1 MTRKLIN
8 IGISVND
15 KSGDPLRVAFDKIN
29 QNFTEIYTFTENFVE
44 SIRDDA
50 AGMLV
55 DGYHQGIQVA
65 YDNITKVI
73 DLTVAMQT
81 VIATNPPSN
90 PMLGSLW
97 YNLTDHSL
105 YVYDSAAWVITNQ
118 LYSLPIATNVI
129 LGGVKIDNTTI
140 VIDNTGTISVDVLG
154 NLSISDQ
161 TISGNDVDGDINII
175 PNGTGYVYVPSLK
188 LPVGSLVQQTSSI
201 EIIVDN
207 LILDTLV
214 DYSTD
219 DLDNLSIGDYGLL
232 NGISGSNG
240 GWAVYQVS
248 TTASTIHTEDVISG
262 INIPLLSEVLFIG
275 SGIYSNIIITNKTI
289 PDPLILPLHATTV
302 FIVRPVVNASLV
314 ISTVANTDISLN
326 ATSGGNVITHS
337 SIIPIS
343 TSLYD
348 LGTPTKR
355 FKRLWL
361 GAGSIY
367 VQDEILGIDL
377 RITAI
382 DGNLVITGG
391 AGLAVGEFTFRG
403 NQLYI
408 GDPARDL
415 IIGTID
421 ATADVIFNRPIVVNT
436 PVGNHAFGVDRT
448 GRVSLHPPRIPAGD
462 SGAINLIGTADGSY
476 QPVINAGGMLH
487 ITGYDGDAS
496 RITMDT
502 FGTGNLP
509 IFVGRSARGTAASP
523 TPTISGD
530 ILARYA
536 GLGFAN
542 INYYP
547 TGATLPSSIEFSA
560 TENYTSSA
568 FGSKSTIYTYA
579 IGTLSRVA
587 SLTIDSNNISL
598 PISSGIT
605 FGDAS
610 RQQTAWLGTYSYTNL
625 TELPDLTAYQ
635 LLTDAF
641 SGSWTDLADKPSNI
655 SYWTN
660 DLNYLTSGS
669 TLLWS
674 NLSGVPSI
682 INSVAAS
689 TGITINNTG
698 GAVTIAA
705 TGILSV
711 IAATGTGQISVNNV
725 GQNITLTLPQAIATT
740 SNLTFH
746 DLNITGTLS
755 VADFNLSS
763 APTIAGKLLFLAADS
778 TIADDIDG
786 GGIVLGPLSDSYAR
800 TFLYNLLH
808 DRWDTDGAG
817 LVTRQ
822 LNADTIIAQYSVH
835 VGNSYNNYDFP
846 NAAMQ
851 TDASA
856 DTYVQNVI
864 KNHSDG
870 FLASVDYVATNNI
883 GNDTSHYID
892 MGIVSST
899 YAESSW
905 PILAPNDGY
914 LYINGG
920 NLLIGTDTTAKVI
933 QFFTGGTTLAEI
945 RASIDNTGLSVNGTV
960 TASSFIGNVSGNAA
974 TVTNGVYTNGS
985 YSNPSWITGL
995 DYSKI
1000 TNHPVIFSSAYIGTT
1015 NVSFNRASAI
1025 QDLTGIS
1032 IDGNAGTVTNGV
1044 YTMSDQTITGI
1055 KTFSSLIA
1063 GSINGNSA
1071 TVTNGV
1077 YTNGSYNN
1085 PSWIAGLDYSKITN
1099 HPAIFSSA
1107 YIGTT
1112 NVSFNRVSAIQDLT
1126 GVNID
1131 GNAGTVTSIS
1141 GNTVTSLQ
1149 VTDGLGY
1156 TPYSITNPSGFTNNV
1171 GTVTNVS
1178 ALTIG
1183 ITGSDVTS
1191 TITNSTSTPVIT
1203 LNIPTASALNR
1214 GALSSTDW
1222 SAFNNKGNGT
1232 VTSVSSTT
1240 LTIAGTSAIPTVN
1253 LSSGIVT
1260 IGTTGS
1266 STLIPVITVDTYGRI
1281 TGVTAAANP
1290 QGTVTNISALTIGT
1304 TGTDIT
1310 STVASGTSTPV
1321 ITLNIP
1327 TASALNRGVLSSTDW
1342 SAFNNKG
1349 NGTVTSVG
1357 GTGTVS
1363 GLTLSGSI
1371 TTLGNLTLGGTLA
1384 VSASNFTSQSA
1395 NTILAA
1401 PVGTAGIPI
1410 FRVLSSSDIPNNAAN
1425 TSGSA
1430 GSVVANLTFNTSGG
1444 ASAGTSYNGG
1454 TARTIDFSTVGA
1466 YAASNPSGFTTNTGT
1481 VTSVAALT
1489 LGTTGSDISST
1500 VTNGSTSP
1508 VITLNIPTS
1517 SALNRGLLSA
1527 TDWSNFNNKGVGT
1540 VTSVVGTGTVSGLTL
1555 SGTVTASGNITLGG
1569 TLSAVT
1575 SAVAGTGIGV
1585 SSSTGAVTFTN
1596 TGVTSVTAGTGIS
1609 VSSGTGGITITN
1621 TATSGTQPV
1630 IKTVSVQGDGTFTA
1644 TSPTDDII
1652 FSPGG
1657 RMQMAIVGNTI
1668 TITDYAKGNKKH
1680 RVKHKSG
1687 VYETDIDAITPED
1700 SITFAEGNTGIVIT
1714 SDVITQTITLT
1725 PIATVRSI
1733 NYVIDGG
1740 GSVITTGSKGHLVID
1755 FACTINSWTMLG
1767 DVSGSIVVD
1776 IKRGTYAN
1784 YPTTVSIAGTNKPTF
1799 SSVLKNQN
1807 ITLTGWGSTALL
1819 AGDILEF
1826 TVDSAVTV
1834 TRVTLDIKV
1843 TPLL

>member
-118 LYSLPIATNVI
+118 LYSLPIATNVV

-140 VIDNTGTISVDVLG
+140 VIDNTGTISADVLG

-161 TISGNDVDGDINII
+161 TISGNDVDDDINII
-175 PNGTGYVYVPSLK
+175 PNGTGYVYVPRLK
-188 LPVGSLVQQTSSI
+188 LPVGSLVQQTSSV

-240 GWAVYQVS
+240 GWTVYQVS
-248 TTASTIHTEDVISG
+248 TTASTIRTEDVISG

-289 PDPLILPLHATTV
+289 PDPLILPLHDTTV

-391 AGLAVGEFTFRG
+391 AGLEVGEFTFRG

-421 ATADVIFNRPIVVNT
+421 ATAAVIFNRPIVVNT
-436 PVGNHAFGVDRT
+436 PVGNNAFGVDRT

-462 SGAINLIGTADGSY
+462 TGAINLIGTADGSY

-487 ITGYDGDAS
+487 ITGYDGDPS

-547 TGATLPSSIEFSA
+547 TGATLPTSIEFSA

-674 NLSGVPSI
+674 NLSDVPSI

-817 LVTRQ
+817 LVTHQ

-835 VGNSYNNYDFP
+835 VGNAYNNYDFP

-870 FLASVDYVATNNI
+870 FLASADYVATNNI

-920 NLLIGTDTTAKVI
+920 NLLIGTDATAKVI

-985 YSNPSWITGL
+985 YNNPSWIAGL

-1000 TNHPVIFSSAYIGTT
+1000 TNHPAIFSSAYIGTT
-1015 NVSFNRASAI
+1015 NVSFNRVSAI
-1025 QDLTGIS
+1025 QSLTGVN

-1044 YTMSDQTITGI
+1044 YTTSDQTITGI

-1112 NVSFNRVSAIQDLT
+1112 NVSFNRVSAIQSLT

-1183 ITGSDVTS
+1183 TTGSDVTS

-1214 GALSSTDW
+1214 GVLSSTDW

-1371 TTLGNLTLGGTLA
+1371 TTLGNLTLGGTLE

-1500 VTNGSTSP
+1500 VTNGSISP

-1575 SAVAGTGIGV
+1575 SAVAGTGISV

-1644 TSPTDDII
+1644 TSPTDSII

-1755 FACTINSWTMLG
+1755 FDCTINSWTMLG

-1784 YPTTVSIAGTNKPTF
+1784 YPTTASIAGTNKPTF

>member
-487 ITGYDGDAS
+487 ITGYDGDPS

>member
-1 MTRKLIN
+1 M
-8 IGISVND
+8 
-15 KSGDPLRVAFDKIN
+15 
-29 QNFTEIYTFTENFVE
+29 
-44 SIRDDA
+44 
-50 AGMLV
+50 
-55 DGYHQGIQVA
+55 
-65 YDNITKVI
+65 
-73 DLTVAMQT
+73 
-81 VIATNPPSN
+81 
-90 PMLGSLW
+90 
-97 YNLTDHSL
+97 
-105 YVYDSAAWVITNQ
+105 
-118 LYSLPIATNVI
+118 
-129 LGGVKIDNTTI
+129 
-140 VIDNTGTISVDVLG
+140 
-154 NLSISDQ
+154 
-161 TISGNDVDGDINII
+161 
-175 PNGTGYVYVPSLK
+175 
-188 LPVGSLVQQTSSI
+188 
-201 EIIVDN
+201 
-207 LILDTLV
+207 
-214 DYSTD
+214 
-219 DLDNLSIGDYGLL
+219 
-232 NGISGSNG
+232 
-240 GWAVYQVS
+240 
-248 TTASTIHTEDVISG
+248 
-262 INIPLLSEVLFIG
+262 
-275 SGIYSNIIITNKTI
+275 
-289 PDPLILPLHATTV
+289 
-302 FIVRPVVNASLV
+302 
-314 ISTVANTDISLN
+314 
-326 ATSGGNVITHS
+326 
-337 SIIPIS
+337 
-343 TSLYD
+343 
-348 LGTPTKR
+348 
-355 FKRLWL
+355 
-361 GAGSIY
+361 
-367 VQDEILGIDL
+367 
-377 RITAI
+377 
-382 DGNLVITGG
+382 
-391 AGLAVGEFTFRG
+391 
-403 NQLYI
+403 
-408 GDPARDL
+408 
-415 IIGTID
+415 
-421 ATADVIFNRPIVVNT
+421 
-436 PVGNHAFGVDRT
+436 
-448 GRVSLHPPRIPAGD
+448 
-462 SGAINLIGTADGSY
+462 
-476 QPVINAGGMLH
+476 
-487 ITGYDGDAS
+487 
-496 RITMDT
+496 
-502 FGTGNLP
+502 
-509 IFVGRSARGTAASP
+509 
-523 TPTISGD
+523 
-530 ILARYA
+530 
-536 GLGFAN
+536 
-542 INYYP
+542 
-547 TGATLPSSIEFSA
+547 
-560 TENYTSSA
+560 
-568 FGSKSTIYTYA
+568 
-579 IGTLSRVA
+579 
-587 SLTIDSNNISL
+587 
-598 PISSGIT
+598 
-605 FGDAS
+605 
-610 RQQTAWLGTYSYTNL
+610 
-625 TELPDLTAYQ
+625 
-635 LLTDAF
+635 
-641 SGSWTDLADKPSNI
+641 
-655 SYWTN
+655 
-660 DLNYLTSGS
+660 
-669 TLLWS
+669 
-674 NLSGVPSI
+674 
-682 INSVAAS
+682 
-689 TGITINNTG
+689 
-698 GAVTIAA
+698 
-705 TGILSV
+705 
-711 IAATGTGQISVNNV
+711 
-725 GQNITLTLPQAIATT
+725 
-740 SNLTFH
+740 
-746 DLNITGTLS
+746 
-755 VADFNLSS
+755 
-763 APTIAGKLLFLAADS
+763 
-778 TIADDIDG
+778 
-786 GGIVLGPLSDSYAR
+786 
-800 TFLYNLLH
+800 
-808 DRWDTDGAG
+808 
-817 LVTRQ
+817 
-822 LNADTIIAQYSVH
+822 
-835 VGNSYNNYDFP
+835 
-846 NAAMQ
+846 
-851 TDASA
+851 
-856 DTYVQNVI
+856 
-864 KNHSDG
+864 
-870 FLASVDYVATNNI
+870 
-883 GNDTSHYID
+883 
-892 MGIVSST
+892 
-899 YAESSW
+899 
-905 PILAPNDGY
+905 
-914 LYINGG
+914 
-920 NLLIGTDTTAKVI
+920 
-933 QFFTGGTTLAEI
+933 
-945 RASIDNTGLSVNGTV
+945 
-960 TASSFIGNVSGNAA
+960 
-974 TVTNGVYTNGS
+974 
-985 YSNPSWITGL
+985 
-995 DYSKI
+995 
-1000 TNHPVIFSSAYIGTT
+1000 
-1015 NVSFNRASAI
+1015 
-1025 QDLTGIS
+1025 
-1032 IDGNAGTVTNGV
+1032 
-1044 YTMSDQTITGI
+1044 
-1055 KTFSSLIA
+1055 
-1063 GSINGNSA
+1063 
-1071 TVTNGV
+1071 

-1112 NVSFNRVSAIQDLT
+1112 NVSFNRVSAIQSLT

-1183 ITGSDVTS
+1183 TTGSDVTS

-1214 GALSSTDW
+1214 GVLSSTDW

-1240 LTIAGTSAIPTVN
+1240 LTIAGTSTIPTVN

-1327 TASALNRGVLSSTDW
+1327 TASALNRGALSSTDW

-1371 TTLGNLTLGGTLA
+1371 TTLGNLTLGGTLE

-1500 VTNGSTSP
+1500 VTNGSISP

-1575 SAVAGTGIGV
+1575 SAVAGTGISV

-1644 TSPTDDII
+1644 TSPTDSII

-1755 FACTINSWTMLG
+1755 FDCTINSWTMLG

-1784 YPTTVSIAGTNKPTF
+1784 YPTTASIAGTNKPTF